1 MSLTGGMD
9 LSKLKAPAGSAAVTS
24 LKVPSFVIEVTEST
38 LPSLVKVSGTVP
50 VILEFFDTTSDSVLE
65 KVVRSQVGK
74 LMLARVNAGTDI
86 RVAQAFGVKT
96 LPAIFALV
104 KGQPVP
110 VAEGALTEAQY
121 LAIVEQLLA
130 GAAAQGVAG
139 VLVESDV
146 TDVVP
151 ELPKPLQE
159 ALALVDGGEVDKA
172 FELLTK
178 LKAENPKDAPTSA
191 LLAQVNLM
199 KRTMECDHEAILAS
213 QPTTFEEAILLAD
226 VLIAIGD
233 FPSGFEIMLSL
244 YPQVQPENKESIRAR
259 LLEYF
264 EIGGPADEAVKSAR
278 ARLATLLY

>member
-9 LSKLKAPAGSAAVTS
+9 LSKLKAPAATS
-24 LKVPSFVIEVTEST
+24 VNTLKVPSFVTQVTEST

-50 VILEFFDTTSDSVLE
+50 VILEFFETTPDAALE
-65 KVVRSQVGK
+65 QVIRAQAGK
-74 LMLARVNAGTDI
+74 LMLARVNSTTDI

-96 LPAIFALV
+96 SPSIFGLV

-110 VAEGALTEAQY
+110 IAEGSLTEAQY
-121 LAIVEQLLA
+121 QAIVSQLLA
-130 GAAAQGVAG
+130 GASAQGVAG
-139 VLVESDV
+139 VLVEGDV
-146 TDVVP
+146 DDVVP

-159 ALALVDGGEVDKA
+159 ALALVDSGEVDQA

-178 LKAENPKDAPTSA
+178 LKNENPKDAPTSA

-199 KRTMECDHEAILAS
+199 KRTMNCDHEAILAS
-213 QPTTFEEAILLAD
+213 QPTTFEEAIVLAD

-233 FPSGFEIMLSL
+233 FSSGFEIMLSL
-244 YPQVQPENKESIRAR
+244 YPQVQPENKEIVKAR

-264 EIGGPADEAVKSAR
+264 EIGGPNDEAVKSAR